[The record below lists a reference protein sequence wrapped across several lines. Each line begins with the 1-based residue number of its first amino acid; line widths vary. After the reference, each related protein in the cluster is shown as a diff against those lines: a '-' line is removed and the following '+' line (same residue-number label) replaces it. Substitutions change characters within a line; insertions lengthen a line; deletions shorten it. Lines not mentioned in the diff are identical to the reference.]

1 MLTPQ
6 GPASYYCAQTAA
18 LQNALIAHG
27 YTSTPAKSI
36 YELIRYQFGRSIVII
51 YNNHTVMIQGGDL
64 ETPRRLFAKLVEA
77 EQQSLPF

>member
-6 GPASYYCAQTAA
+6 GPASYRCVQLSA
-18 LQNALIAHG
+18 LATQLELGG
-27 YTSTPAKSI
+27 YTPITIKSENEI
-36 YELIRYQFGRSIVII
+36 ARYQRGASILIL
-51 YNNHTVMIQGGDL
+51 YRNGTVLMQGSDL